1 MYTLEIRS
9 DPNTNNKIDRV
20 RVRVL
25 NFATQEGGTRG
36 GAIPGAVGSRR
47 RHRQRARRSP
57 GSAARKAAA
66 VVAPGEKTNSSQ
78 CEPSRTILR
87 APLVYSLLLSASATG
102 PISVARKRPM
112 KLAHSFSVIFS
123 LSFAMVFFIFFI
135 LLSTAFIIMAYI
147 TNKQIYIFISTSEY
161 FFPFLSLS

>member
-25 NFATQEGGTRG
+25 NFATQEGGRRG

-57 GSAARKAAA
+57 GSAARQAAA

-78 CEPSRTILR
+78 CEPSRTIHR
-87 APLVYSLLLSASATG
+87 APLVYSLLLSRRALLGRFLLQESG
-102 PISVARKRPM
+102 P
-112 KLAHSFSVIFS
+112 
-123 LSFAMVFFIFFI
+123 
-135 LLSTAFIIMAYI
+135 
-147 TNKQIYIFISTSEY
+147 
-161 FFPFLSLS
+161 